1 MAVRVNV
8 QALIFSACL
17 LCISPAV
24 TGQSAGG
31 INQGGPAYLHSQAGL
46 DPLPQHGGSEGASQ
60 MDQMRMAERQKRVT
74 ADTAKLVQ
82 LTNELKAQ
90 VDQAPKGQISLDM
103 VRKSAE
109 IEKLAHDL
117 NGWLKY

>member
-1 MAVRVNV
+1 MAMKVGL
-8 QALIFSACL
+8 QALVISACL

-24 TGQSAGG
+24 TGQSAGV
-31 INQGGPAYLHSQAGL
+31 NQGGPEYLHSQAGL
-46 DPLPQHGGSEGASQ
+46 NPLPQHGGSEAASQ
-60 MDQMRMAERQKRVT
+60 MDQMRMAERQKRVA

-82 LTNELKAQ
+82 LSNELKAQ

-117 NGWLKY
+117 NGWLKN

>member
-1 MAVRVNV
+1 MARKAGI
-8 QALIFSACL
+8 QALVVSACL

-24 TGQSAGG
+24 TGQSAG
-31 INQGGPAYLHSQAGL
+31 INQGGPEYVHSQAGL
-46 DPLPQHGGSEGASQ
+46 NPIPQHGSSESASQ
-60 MDQMRMAERQKRVT
+60 MDQMRMAERQKRVA

-82 LTNELKAQ
+82 LSNELKAQ